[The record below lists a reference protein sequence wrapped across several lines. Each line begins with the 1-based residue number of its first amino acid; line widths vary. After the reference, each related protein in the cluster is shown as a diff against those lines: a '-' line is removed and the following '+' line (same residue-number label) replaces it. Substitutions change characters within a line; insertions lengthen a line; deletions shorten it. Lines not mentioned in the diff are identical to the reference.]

1 MGTVIDYVTSTT
13 EGFDSRPFGEVD
25 ALVLSCLAYESPDPR
40 TPRLADQEPRL
51 SNPWRRLRGW
61 RADHPLASLSHV
73 FHAPFDGPTLADV
86 GVWATNGDFDPV
98 AAHTGLGD
106 AAGSVELLRATAS
119 SPRFAPIRV
128 GAVDEIL
135 SVEDETQF
143 AAETF
148 RLPDG
153 TLVVAYR
160 GTDDS
165 FVGWRENFAMTFQY
179 PVPAQREAADYL
191 RRVAGIWGGRILVVG
206 HSKGGN
212 LATYAAMTAPR
223 AVRLRIG
230 RAYSLDGP
238 GFPQEVVNGDDYRGF
253 MERMDKIIPDSSI
266 IGMIF
271 DTPEP
276 CTVVSSTQK
285 GLMQHDALSWRV
297 RNGRFARVPEVAPS
311 SQYFNRRLNEWL
323 AGLSLDQRR
332 RTVDALFVIL
342 QPRGSDNLSAV
353 RGSLPRVIPEMIAS
367 FAGLSAEDRRNL
379 LTATNILVRAAWAR
393 NTPRRRRP

>member
-13 EGFDSRPFGEVD
+13 EGFDSRPFGEID
-25 ALVLSCLAYESPDPR
+25 ALVLSCLAYESPDSR
-40 TPRLADQEPRL
+40 TPSLTDQESRL
-51 SNPWRRLRGW
+51 SNPWRRIRGW
-61 RADHPLASLSHV
+61 QAAHPFTSLVHV
-73 FHAPFDGPTLADV
+73 VHAPFEGPTLADV
-86 GVWATNGDFDPV
+86 GTWAANGAFDPV

-106 AAGSVELLRATAS
+106 AAASVQLLQAAAA
-119 SPRFAPIRV
+119 SPRYAPIRV
-128 GAVDEIL
+128 GAVSEIL
-135 SVEDETQF
+135 SVENGTQF

-179 PVPAQREAADYL
+179 PVPAQREAAEYL
-191 RRVAGIWGGRILVVG
+191 RRVAGIWGGRILVTG

-212 LATYAAMTAPR
+212 LAVYAAMTAPR
-223 AVRLRIG
+223 SVRLRIG

-238 GFPQEVVNGDDYRGF
+238 GFPQEVVNGDDYQGF
-253 MERMDKIIPDSSI
+253 MNRMDKIIPDSSI

-276 CTVVSSTQK
+276 CTVVASTQK
-285 GLMQHDALSWRV
+285 GLMQHDALSWQV
-297 RNGRFARVPEVAPS
+297 HNGRFVRVPEVAPS
-311 SQYFNRRLNEWL
+311 SQYFNRTLNEWL

-332 RTVDALFVIL
+332 RTVDALFTIL
-342 QPRGSDNLSAV
+342 KAGGSDNLSAV
-353 RGSLPRVIPEMIAS
+353 RGSLPRVIPEMISS
-367 FAGLSAEDRRNL
+367 FAGLSSDDRRNL
-379 LTATNILVRAAWAR
+379 LTATNILARAAWAR